1 MKKFYC
7 ITIGVIAVMLSS
19 ITTAMFWC
27 KPQIF
32 ADYEQLAQ
40 QRLAQMTLGEK
51 ISQILLVRYPDQ
63 GGLSELAK
71 YQFGG
76 YLFFAKDF
84 ADKITATVQAEIQAL
99 QKVAKIPILTAVD
112 EEGGSVVRISSN
124 TNLAPARFQSPQEL
138 YQQGGLEA
146 IKADTLA
153 KSQLLQSLGINL
165 NLAPVVD
172 VSTSPGDYMYDR
184 SLGQD
189 TETTAQY
196 ARTVIT
202 ASKEGQ
208 VSYTLKHF
216 PGYGN
221 NSDTHQGSSTDDRIY
236 AEIMQRDLLAFRAGI
251 IAGAEAVLVSHNI
264 VSSIDAHNPASLS
277 PAVHQLLRNQLNF
290 SGVIITDDIA
300 MGAVTNIDNAS
311 VKAVL
316 AGNDLII
323 TTDYQRSITEIKTAI
338 EQGSLDMS
346 LVNQAAQRVLAWK
359 YYKGMMVDWCL
370 IMIL

>member
-7 ITIGVIAVMLSS
+7 ATIGVIAVMLSS

-27 KPQIF
+27 QPQIF
-32 ADYEQLAQ
+32 ADYEQLAR
-40 QRLAQMTLGEK
+40 QRLAQMTLDEK

-63 GGLSELAK
+63 DGLSELAK

-84 ADKITATVQAEIQAL
+84 ANKTTATVQAEIQAL
-99 QKVAKIPILTAVD
+99 QKVAKMPILTAVD
-112 EEGGSVVRISSN
+112 EEGGNVVRISSN

-138 YQQGGLEA
+138 YQQGGLAA

-172 VSTSPGDYMYDR
+172 VSTDPSDYIYDR

-189 TETTAQY
+189 AEVTAQY

-202 ASKEGQ
+202 TSKEGQ

-221 NSDTHQGSSTDDRIY
+221 NSDAHQGSSIDDRTY
-236 AEIMQRDLLAFRAGI
+236 TEIMQRDLLPFRTGI

-264 VSSIDAHNPASLS
+264 VRSIDAHNPASLS

-359 YYKGMMVDWCL
+359 YHKGMMVD
-370 IMIL
+370 